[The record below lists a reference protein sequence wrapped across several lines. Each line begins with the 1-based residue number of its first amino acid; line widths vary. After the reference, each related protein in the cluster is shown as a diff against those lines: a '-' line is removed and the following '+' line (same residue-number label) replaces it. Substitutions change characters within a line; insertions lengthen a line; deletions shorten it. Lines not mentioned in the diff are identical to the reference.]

1 MVLDGDRPVSHVAR
15 ELDIHDTTLHNWV
28 NAWRREHGGDVP
40 AVSARKAGEK
50 TERELELERENR
62 KLREEVAFLK
72 KALCLLRGRESVT
85 AKYELIDAEKANYT
99 IIDMCRWL
107 HVSRSGFYEWR
118 SRPMSATAERRE
130 RLKARIGVVFE
141 DNHETYGYRRV
152 HAELLRQGEEVSVET
167 VRLLMRELGLVAC
180 QPAPWRPVTTDADEH
195 HRIPDLVERDFTA
208 EAPGTKF
215 VGDIT
220 YIPTWEGFLYLA
232 TVIDCCTKKVVGW
245 AMADHFKTPLIEAA
259 MDVAA
264 VNIPIAEHAIFHS
277 DRGSNYTSEA
287 FARKLA
293 KMGMR
298 QSVGRTGVCWDNAMA
313 ESFFSALKN
322 EWLSRFT
329 FTTRDKARRQV
340 VRYIE
345 GFYNRKRLHS
355 GLGYRTPQEV
365 EDQYLTLRYA
375 A

>member
-1 MVLDGDRPVSHVAR
+1 MTPHPCFG
-15 ELDIHDTTLHNWV
+15 
-28 NAWRREHGGDVP
+28 
-40 AVSARKAGEK
+40 K
-50 TERELELERENR
+50 
-62 KLREEVAFLK
+62 
-72 KALCLLRGRESVT
+72 
-85 AKYELIDAEKANYT
+85 
-99 IIDMCRWL
+99 
-107 HVSRSGFYEWR
+107 
-118 SRPMSATAERRE
+118 
-130 RLKARIGVVFE
+130 GV
-141 DNHETYGYRRV
+141 R
-152 HAELLRQGEEVSVET
+152 
-167 VRLLMRELGLVAC
+167 
-180 QPAPWRPVTTDADEH
+180 WRPVTTDADEH

-259 MDVAA
+259 MDMAA
-264 VNIPIAEHAIFHS
+264 VNTSIAEQAIFHS

-329 FTTRDKARRQV
+329 FATRDKARRQV

-365 EDQYLTLRYA
+365 EDQHLTLQSA